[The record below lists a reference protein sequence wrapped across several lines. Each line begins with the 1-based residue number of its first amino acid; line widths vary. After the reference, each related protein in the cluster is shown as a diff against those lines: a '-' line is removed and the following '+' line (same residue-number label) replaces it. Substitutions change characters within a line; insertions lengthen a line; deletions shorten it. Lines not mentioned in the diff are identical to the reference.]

1 MRDEKARR
9 CRLSGGK
16 AQAARRRQLR
26 LIDNADDDGEALS
39 PEALFDR
46 IQRIARTR
54 RLDDDEARWI
64 ETEARKPGRRGRAEF
79 ACKLPRPAPQHPR
92 PNPGT
97 SHRRGSM
104 SLFARREGID
114 PANGEASR
122 KTYSC
127 HPVSRR
133 RATNGRRHALDFMKG
148 IRLEPSRQKIIAG
161 RTAKLPTQPP
171 PRAGQGGV
179 FRDPSFW
186 DRRFRHHGRCPAA
199 RSMPLDM

>member
-1 MRDEKARR
+1 MRDEEARR
-9 CRLSGGK
+9 CRFSGGK

-79 ACKLPRPAPQHPR
+79 PRKLPRPAPQHPR
-92 PNPGT
+92 PNPSPNPGT
-97 SHRRGSM
+97 SHRRGSIR
-104 SLFARREGID
+104 LFARREGID

-122 KTYSC
+122 KTYSR

-133 RATNGRRHALDFMKG
+133 RTTNGRRHTLDFMKG
-148 IRLEPSRQKIIAG
+148 IRLEPSRQKIIAS

-171 PRAGQGGV
+171 PRAGQWGV
-179 FRDPSFW
+179 FRDP
-186 DRRFRHHGRCPAA
+186 
-199 RSMPLDM
+199 